1 MQDMKTRAV
10 VSREY
15 KVLLRADRFAGRQ
28 KQLLSSA
35 SGLWTDFVR
44 AVEPLVFDID
54 GSLDTIEN
62 ERLIGFLDSGTQH
75 LRKGGYIFRVRRS
88 ADRGKPEITLKF
100 RHPDRYVAEGRQMK
114 SDRVRT
120 EAKFEED
127 IKAPFVSLYSFST
140 RGRVDKN
147 HMPGSLDDLAR
158 LFPDLS
164 KRLDQVDGKTALSQV
179 NSFTARELVITG
191 PLLRI
196 GSTPK
201 VHLECALIV
210 WYDANGR
217 ADTPVAVEFSY
228 RYGNAAG
235 EYGGKAARRAFDIF
249 ASLQNDMTEWLD
261 PKPGT
266 KTAFV
271 YG

>member
-1 MQDMKTRAV
+1 MKTRAV

-15 KVLLRADRFAGRQ
+15 KAMLRADRFAGTQ
-28 KQLLSSA
+28 KQLLGSA
-35 SGLWTDFVR
+35 RRLWNEFVQV
-44 AVEPLVFDID
+44 VEPNVFDVE
-54 GSLDTIEN
+54 GTLDTPEKP
-62 ERLIGFLDSGTQH
+62 RLIGFFDSGAQH
-75 LRKGGYIFRVRRS
+75 LRKGGYILRVRRS
-88 ADRGKPEITLKF
+88 VDDGKPEVTLKF

-114 SDRVRT
+114 SDRIRT
-120 EAKFEED
+120 ESKFEED
-127 IKAPFVSLYSFST
+127 IKTPFVSLYSFST
-140 RGRVDKN
+140 RGRVGKN
-147 HMPGSLDDLAR
+147 GVPSTLDDVTR

-164 KRLDQVDGKTALSQV
+164 KRLGQVDGRASVYQV
-179 NSFTARELVITG
+179 NSFTARELVISG

-210 WYDANGR
+210 WYDANG
-217 ADTPVAVEFSY
+217 ATDAPVAVEFSY

-249 ASLQNDMTEWLD
+249 ATLQDTMTEWLD
-261 PKPGT
+261 PNPRT

-271 YG
+271 YR